1 MVGIS
6 REDAE
11 TILIMN
17 ECLETVHTFH
27 IDIKRPLKAVKS
39 IKNTND
45 FFLWSE
51 IQVTLN
57 RIEPSGQLR
66 VLFGS

>member
-45 FFLWSE
+45 FFLWS
-51 IQVTLN
+51 
-57 RIEPSGQLR
+57 
-66 VLFGS
+66 